1 WVTSHGIS
9 AWQKK
14 KISWRCS
21 PAGPEA
27 NVGSQNKNA
36 ATLRAMRAK
45 VTQAVPRV
53 GLSSRSGSISLPV
66 GSWLEIGAI
75 MARVR
80 CYASGVLDDIRK
92 KVEAGIGSLSKQG
105 PDELGAAVLGKA
117 REAAEQLSGL
127 AAGMIEWS
135 AAAGERLSGDV
146 RDLVARC
153 VDEMGLVTRKELD
166 GVAKRVARLEKAAAG
181 RGGNA

>member
-1 WVTSHGIS
+1 
-9 AWQKK
+9 
-14 KISWRCS
+14 
-21 PAGPEA
+21 
-27 NVGSQNKNA
+27 
-36 ATLRAMRAK
+36 
-45 VTQAVPRV
+45 
-53 GLSSRSGSISLPV
+53 
-66 GSWLEIGAI
+66 

-92 KVEAGIGSLSKQG
+92 KMEAGIGSLSKQG

-127 AAGMIEWS
+127 TAGMIEWS
-135 AAAGERLSGDV
+135 AAARERLSGDV

-166 GVAKRVARLEKAAAG
+166 ALAKRVARLEKGAAG
-181 RGGNA
+181 RGGDAATAGRATKKAASSKAASAKSASARRSSTRSTRASSGR

>member
-1 WVTSHGIS
+1 
-9 AWQKK
+9 
-14 KISWRCS
+14 
-21 PAGPEA
+21 
-27 NVGSQNKNA
+27 
-36 ATLRAMRAK
+36 
-45 VTQAVPRV
+45 
-53 GLSSRSGSISLPV
+53 
-66 GSWLEIGAI
+66 

-80 CYASGVLDDIRK
+80 CYASGMLDDIRK

-117 REAAEQLSGL
+117 REAADQLSGL

-135 AAAGERLSGDV
+135 AAARERLSGDV

-166 GVAKRVARLEKAAAG
+166 ALAKRVARLEKAAAARGSGAATVGGATKKAATSKAASAKSASVRRSSTRSTRESPG
-181 RGGNA
+181 R